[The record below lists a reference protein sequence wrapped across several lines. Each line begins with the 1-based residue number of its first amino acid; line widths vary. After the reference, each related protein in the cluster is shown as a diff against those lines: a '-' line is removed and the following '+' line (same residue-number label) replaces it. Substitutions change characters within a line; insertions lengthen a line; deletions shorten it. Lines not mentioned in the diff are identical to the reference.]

1 MVGVNG
7 VIDFFLHPTF
17 AQLTSSTTSPSTI
30 SNPVTGRG
38 NVLASSAGLAPSF
51 GIVWAVS
58 FAPPFAGR
66 NVATLPDFEDTVFEL
81 WVEHTLSSGLVIVS
95 QRFAS
100 KAENGILMWENL
112 LPSSVIVDVFPNFE
126 LTLEWLIGI

>member
-38 NVLASSAGLAPSF
+38 
-51 GIVWAVS
+51 IVWALS
-58 FAPPFAGR
+58 FAPAFAGR
-66 NVATLPDFEDTVFEL
+66 NVAKLPDFEDTVFEL
-81 WVEHTLSSGLVIVS
+81 WVEHTLSSGLGIVS
-95 QRFAS
+95 QRVAS
-100 KAENGILMWENL
+100 KAENGILMWENR
-112 LPSSVIVDVFPNFE
+112 LPSQAMVE
-126 LTLEWLIGI
+126 